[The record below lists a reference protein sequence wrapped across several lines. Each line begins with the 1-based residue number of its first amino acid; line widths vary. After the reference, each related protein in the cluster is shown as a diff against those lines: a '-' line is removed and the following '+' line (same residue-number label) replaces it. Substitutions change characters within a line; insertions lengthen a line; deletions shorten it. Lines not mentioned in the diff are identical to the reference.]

1 MCHLCVREFCDFQ
14 YYWINNWLVW
24 TSGSLQLLLAIT
36 VTTDCEFQG
45 NRICCGGAADAHR
58 GAVVPVVAGLQL
70 QTVWSWYKSDVVLN
84 PTITCSVPVH
94 RTPTCLTCTHLPC
107 IVMVTLNNT
116 KLYFFFFKMFHIK
129 NGTLAA
135 HNSHLNYVYYS
146 NIIQVW
152 RSNSAQLQM

>member
-94 RTPTCLTCTHLPC
+94 RTHTCLTCTHLPC

-116 KLYFFFFKMFHIK
+116 KLCFIFFKMFHIK

-135 HNSHLNYVYYS
+135 HHLLFKHNSGVT
-146 NIIQVW
+146 Q
-152 RSNSAQLQM
+152 